1 MTPRGTLAMLVAG
14 LAVAAGLSAQVAN
27 ALPNCQTSGTTTT
40 CRTNGSV
47 SIKARPGTTAAPA
60 GQPRQPWYIVAAR
73 NPQAFR

>member
-1 MTPRGTLAMLVAG
+1 MTPLGTLAILVAG
-14 LAVAAGLSAQVAN
+14 LTVAAGLSAPVAN
-27 ALPNCQTSGTTTT
+27 ASPNCQTTGTTTT

-60 GQPRQPWYIVAAR
+60 GQPRLPWFIVAAR